1 MSQDLMTIRADWQL
15 KPFENLIAQLEG
27 KRLKRTLSAVVNTSA
42 KQVKSSAVKLV
53 SNETSIKSKRTSRGI
68 YINKHKTDPLRP
80 DILITASKKPVNLG
94 HMMNVKESPK
104 GINLKMWGQKTNMP
118 HAFMTGGL
126 LPNRVMIKFNPKK
139 ILAFERIKGSQRK
152 IEAVYGPAIA
162 ESMGKDKNM
171 NQLVTISHERI
182 QANLSRMLERALYA
196 QNNRF
201 KKKAPLPLTPP
212 TALCVNHNVNRCKHI
227 KNMAQNS

>member
-1 MSQDLMTIRADWQL
+1 MRTGTLTIRADWQL
-15 KPFENLIAQLEG
+15 KPFEKLIAQLEG
-27 KRLKRTLSAVVNTSA
+27 KRLKRTLAAVVNQSA

-53 SNETSIKSKRTSRGI
+53 SNETSITRKRTARDI

-80 DILITASKKPVNLG
+80 DIFITASNKPVNLG

-104 GINLKMWGQKTNMP
+104 GINLKMWEQKTNMP

-126 LPNRVMIKFNPKK
+126 FPNRVMIKFNPNKL
-139 ILAFERIKGSQRK
+139 LAFERIKGSQRK

-171 NQLVTISHERI
+171 NQLVTTSHERI
-182 QANLSRMLERALYA
+182 KANLKRMLERALYA
-196 QNNRF
+196 QN
-201 KKKAPLPLTPP
+201 KT
-212 TALCVNHNVNRCKHI
+212 
-227 KNMAQNS
+227 